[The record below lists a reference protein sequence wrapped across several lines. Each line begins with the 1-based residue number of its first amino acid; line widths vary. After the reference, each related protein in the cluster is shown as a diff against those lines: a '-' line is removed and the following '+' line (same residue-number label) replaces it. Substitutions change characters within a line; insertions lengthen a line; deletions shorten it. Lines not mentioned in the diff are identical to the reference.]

1 MVPTKCGRF
10 LDRSPR
16 GRRRDSPGEPAD
28 VEQRVAAAQPGADAQ
43 PPAAAA
49 APAAPAAAAAAR
61 GRRRRRAGAVETEA
75 AGGRVAADGEAG
87 LGAVVVRG
95 RLPGERHLQQ
105 DGTGKVGCSTCTNKG
120 WNHFEG
126 RGSAGNKEQW
136 KENGCRLCGIVH

>member
-1 MVPTKCGRF
+1 MVPNKCGRF

-49 APAAPAAAAAAR
+49 APTAAR

-105 DGTGKVGCSTCTNKG
+105 DGTGKAIHAVPLMHAVSK
-120 WNHFEG
+120 
-126 RGSAGNKEQW
+126 S
-136 KENGCRLCGIVH
+136 

>member
-1 MVPTKCGRF
+1 MVPNKCGRF

-49 APAAPAAAAAAR
+49 APTAAR

-105 DGTGKVGCSTCTNKG
+105 DGTGKVWCGTCTKG
-120 WNHFEG
+120 SNHFEG
-126 RGSAGNKEQW
+126 RGSGNKEQW

>member
-1 MVPTKCGRF
+1 MVPNKCGRF

-49 APAAPAAAAAAR
+49 APAAPAAAAAAAR

-75 AGGRVAADGEAG
+75 GGRRVAADGEAG
-87 LGAVVVRG
+87 VGAVLVRG

-105 DGTGKVGCSTCTNKG
+105 DGTGKVWCGTCTKG
-120 WNHFEG
+120 SNHFE
-126 RGSAGNKEQW
+126 
-136 KENGCRLCGIVH
+136 